1 MAKRTFH
8 IWGLHAVSAM
18 LRFNP
23 QDALEI
29 WLREPDGP
37 ANLSE
42 LAAMAENAGVAI
54 KYVSMKALDK
64 LSNAA
69 NHQGVVANR
78 RNPANADLGELA
90 QQAMALFENELVDE
104 SSSVNRLTKN
114 NPAPIFLALDQ
125 IKDPQNFGACLRL
138 ADLAG
143 VSAVVVAGSGQAP
156 LNGVVAKVASGAMD
170 SVQIVQV
177 SNLAQ
182 GILKLK
188 QAGFWVIGT
197 DDQATEN
204 YYDTDMTGPI
214 CLVLGSEGQG
224 MRNRTGELCDFL
236 VSIPTDGVVG
246 SLNVSNA
253 AAVCLFEARRQRQV

>member
-1 MAKRTFH
+1 
-8 IWGLHAVSAM
+8 M
-18 LRFNP
+18 LKFNP

-29 WLREPDGP
+29 WLRE
-37 ANLSE
+37 ANDVSTHAD
-42 LAAMAENAGVAI
+42 LAIAAERAGASI

-64 LSNAA
+64 LSNGA

-78 RNPANADLGELA
+78 RNPAAGDLQVVAEA
-90 QQAMALFENELVDE
+90 SMKHSDDASARSTD
-104 SSSVNRLTKN
+104 SA
-114 NPAPIFLALDQ
+114 APIFLALDQ

-143 VSAVVVAGSGQAP
+143 VSAVLVAGAGQAP

-170 SVQIVQV
+170 SVQIVQI

-182 GILKLK
+182 GLLKLK
-188 QAGFWVIGT
+188 KAGFWIVGT
-197 DDQATEN
+197 DDQASDA
-204 YYDTDMTGPI
+204 YHDTDLTGPI

-224 MRNRTGELCDFL
+224 MRSRTTELCDFL
-236 VSIPTDGVVG
+236 ISIPTTGIVG

-253 AAVCLFEARRQRQV
+253 AAVCLFEARRQRREKTRRELS